1 MEARTPRLNTTSEP
15 VKTTIGKLSA
25 LTRNERRWLES
36 YVRRLKESL
45 GTQLKRIVVYG
56 SKARGDAGPESDLDV
71 LVIVENDANN
81 SKTAQEAEAT
91 AWASTSPADDQ
102 EVNHSVTA
110 CAEARWLEN
119 LERELPFQRNVE
131 AEGIQIHPVY
141 RPAKLPPGELP
152 PVTPTGIRNTV
163 PIWLRRAR
171 QNLKTIKFEKEL
183 IEEQE
188 LDWTGPIARAAFDA
202 VFFCAMAWC
211 LTRGVSVLQRR
222 NLTREVER
230 HLITPGLLDASW
242 SNRIRDLAAAWTD
255 ERSWPSRERRET
267 SRQDIDRWNTSA
279 REFHEIA
286 RRAISTWGVNLETD
300 DDTESEEIKDE
311 PG

>member
-1 MEARTPRLNTTSEP
+1 MKTRTRRLNTTSEP
-15 VKTTIGKLSA
+15 VTATIGKLSA

-36 YVRRLKESL
+36 YIGRLKESL
-45 GTQLKRIVVYG
+45 GTQLKRIVIYG

-71 LVIVENDANN
+71 LVIVENDPNGA
-81 SKTAQEAEAT
+81 KTARDAEAT
-91 AWASTSPADDQ
+91 AWASTSPSDDQ

-110 CAEARWLEN
+110 CTEAGWLEN

-131 AEGIQIHPVY
+131 AEGIQVHPVY
-141 RPAKLPPGELP
+141 QPAKLPPGELP
-152 PVTPTGIRNTV
+152 PVTPTGIRNAV
-163 PIWLRRAR
+163 PIWLRTAR
-171 QNLKTIKFEKEL
+171 RNLKTIKLEREL

-188 LDWTGPIARAAFDA
+188 LDWTGPIGRAAFDA

-222 NLTREVER
+222 NLAREVER

-242 SNRIRDLAAAWTD
+242 NDRIRELSAARTD
-255 ERSWPSRERRET
+255 EESRPSRERRET
-267 SRQDIDRWNTSA
+267 SRQDMDRWDSSA
-279 REFHEIA
+279 REFHQIA
-286 RRAISTWGVNLETD
+286 RRAISAWDADLKTD
-300 DDTESEEIKDE
+300 DDTKSKEIEDD